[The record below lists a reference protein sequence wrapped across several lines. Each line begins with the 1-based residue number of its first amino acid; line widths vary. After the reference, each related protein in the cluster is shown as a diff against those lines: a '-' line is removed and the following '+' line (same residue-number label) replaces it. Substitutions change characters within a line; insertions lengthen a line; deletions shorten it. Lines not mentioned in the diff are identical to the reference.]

1 MHTADAN
8 ARNYSTF
15 SRASAPDADAD
26 VALAIRL
33 HEAGCERAAAAVLS
47 GAAYDADAGADRRE
61 RRALRKWRRKCAAWR
76 AQAEERIEREE
87 EAASSRKLDPITPIE
102 LCEDG
107 PAAGDPGPAAG
118 CRRRTAG
125 CWPRRSGARSR
136 PRDARRYAA
145 RVATV
150 LASGVLSVLAFA
162 LGWYARGRFCACGA
176 PPAVPAEV

>member
-87 EAASSRKLDPITPIE
+87 EAASSRKLDPITPIDI
-102 LCEDG
+102 CEDG
-107 PAAGDPGPAAG
+107 PAAGDLTDREIDDEDVALDILVRQVERARERAAAAEPPRQIVRRGPGVA
-118 CRRRTAG
+118 RRRLQAED
-125 CWPRRSGARSR
+125 RRL
-136 PRDARRYAA
+136 
-145 RVATV
+145 
-150 LASGVLSVLAFA
+150 LAEA
-162 LGWYARGRFCACGA
+162 LGRPVAAA
-176 PPAVPAEV
+176 

>member
-107 PAAGDPGPAAG
+107 PAAGDLTDREIDDEDVALDILVRQVERARERAAAAEPPRQIVRRGPGVA
-118 CRRRTAG
+118 RRRLQAED
-125 CWPRRSGARSR
+125 RRL
-136 PRDARRYAA
+136 
-145 RVATV
+145 
-150 LASGVLSVLAFA
+150 LAEA
-162 LGWYARGRFCACGA
+162 LGRPVAAA
-176 PPAVPAEV
+176 

>member
-87 EAASSRKLDPITPIE
+87 EAAASRKLDPITPIDI
-102 LCEDG
+102 CEDG
-107 PAAGDPGPAAG
+107 PAAGDLTDREIDDEDVALDILVRQVERARERAAAAEPPRQIVRRGPGVA
-118 CRRRTAG
+118 RRRLQAED
-125 CWPRRSGARSR
+125 RRL
-136 PRDARRYAA
+136 
-145 RVATV
+145 
-150 LASGVLSVLAFA
+150 LAEA
-162 LGWYARGRFCACGA
+162 LGRPVAAA
-176 PPAVPAEV
+176 

>member
-47 GAAYDADAGADRRE
+47 GAAYDADSGADRRE

-107 PAAGDPGPAAG
+107 PAAGDLTDREIDDEDVALDILVRQVERARERAAAAEPPRQIVRRGPGVA
-118 CRRRTAG
+118 RRRLQAED
-125 CWPRRSGARSR
+125 RRL
-136 PRDARRYAA
+136 
-145 RVATV
+145 
-150 LASGVLSVLAFA
+150 LAEA
-162 LGWYARGRFCACGA
+162 LGRPVAAA
-176 PPAVPAEV
+176 

>member
-47 GAAYDADAGADRRE
+47 GAAYDADSGADRRE

-87 EAASSRKLDPITPIE
+87 EAASSRKLDPITPIDIR
-102 LCEDG
+102 EDG
-107 PAAGDPGPAAG
+107 PAAGDLTDREIDDEDVALDILVRQVERARERAAAAEPRQIVRRGPGVA
-118 CRRRTAG
+118 RRRLQAED
-125 CWPRRSGARSR
+125 RRL
-136 PRDARRYAA
+136 
-145 RVATV
+145 
-150 LASGVLSVLAFA
+150 LAEA
-162 LGWYARGRFCACGA
+162 LGRPVAAA
-176 PPAVPAEV
+176 

>member
-47 GAAYDADAGADRRE
+47 GAAYDADSGADRRE

-87 EAASSRKLDPITPIE
+87 EAAASRKLDPITPIDI
-102 LCEDG
+102 CEDG
-107 PAAGDPGPAAG
+107 PAAGDLTDREIDDEDVALDILVRQVERARERAAAAEPPRQIVRRGPGVA
-118 CRRRTAG
+118 RRRLQAED
-125 CWPRRSGARSR
+125 RRL
-136 PRDARRYAA
+136 
-145 RVATV
+145 
-150 LASGVLSVLAFA
+150 LAEA
-162 LGWYARGRFCACGA
+162 LGRPVAAA
-176 PPAVPAEV
+176 

>member
-107 PAAGDPGPAAG
+107 PAAGDLTD
-118 CRRRTAG
+118 REI
-125 CWPRRSGARSR
+125 
-136 PRDARRYAA
+136 DDED
-145 RVATV
+145 VALDILVRHT
-150 LASGVLSVLAFA
+150 
-162 LGWYARGRFCACGA
+162 
-176 PPAVPAEV
+176 

>member
-47 GAAYDADAGADRRE
+47 GAAYDADSGADRRE

-87 EAASSRKLDPITPIE
+87 EAAASRKLDPITPIE

-107 PAAGDPGPAAG
+107 PAAGDLTDREIDDEDVALDILVRQVERARERAAAAEPPRQIVRRGPGVA
-118 CRRRTAG
+118 RRRLQAED
-125 CWPRRSGARSR
+125 RRL
-136 PRDARRYAA
+136 
-145 RVATV
+145 
-150 LASGVLSVLAFA
+150 LAEA
-162 LGWYARGRFCACGA
+162 LGRPVAAA
-176 PPAVPAEV
+176 

>member
-15 SRASAPDADAD
+15 SRASAPDAD

-47 GAAYDADAGADRRE
+47 GAAYDADSGADRRE

-87 EAASSRKLDPITPIE
+87 EAAASRKLDPITPIE

-107 PAAGDPGPAAG
+107 PAAGDLTDREIDDEDVALDILVRQVERARERAAAAEPPRQIVRRGPGVA
-118 CRRRTAG
+118 RRRLQAED
-125 CWPRRSGARSR
+125 RRL
-136 PRDARRYAA
+136 
-145 RVATV
+145 
-150 LASGVLSVLAFA
+150 LAEA
-162 LGWYARGRFCACGA
+162 LGRPVAAA
-176 PPAVPAEV
+176 

>member
-47 GAAYDADAGADRRE
+47 GAAYDADSGADRRE

-87 EAASSRKLDPITPIE
+87 EAASSRKLDPITPIDI
-102 LCEDG
+102 CEDG
-107 PAAGDPGPAAG
+107 PAAGDLTDREIDDEDVALDILVRQVERARERAAAAEPPRQIVRRGPGVA
-118 CRRRTAG
+118 RRRLQAED
-125 CWPRRSGARSR
+125 RRL
-136 PRDARRYAA
+136 
-145 RVATV
+145 
-150 LASGVLSVLAFA
+150 LAEA
-162 LGWYARGRFCACGA
+162 LGRPVAAA
-176 PPAVPAEV
+176 

>member
-47 GAAYDADAGADRRE
+47 GAAYDADSGADRRE

-87 EAASSRKLDPITPIE
+87 EAAASRKLDPITPIDI
-102 LCEDG
+102 CEDG
-107 PAAGDPGPAAG
+107 PAAGDLTDREIDDEDVALDILVRQVERARERAAAAEPRQIVRRGPGVA
-118 CRRRTAG
+118 RRRLQAED
-125 CWPRRSGARSR
+125 RRL
-136 PRDARRYAA
+136 
-145 RVATV
+145 
-150 LASGVLSVLAFA
+150 LAEA
-162 LGWYARGRFCACGA
+162 LGRPVAAA
-176 PPAVPAEV
+176 

>member
-47 GAAYDADAGADRRE
+47 GAAYDADSGADRRE

-87 EAASSRKLDPITPIE
+87 EAATSRKLDPITPIDI
-102 LCEDG
+102 CEDG
-107 PAAGDPGPAAG
+107 PAAGDLTDREIDDEDVALDILVRQVERARERAAAAEPPRQIVRRGPGVA
-118 CRRRTAG
+118 RRRLQAED
-125 CWPRRSGARSR
+125 RRL
-136 PRDARRYAA
+136 
-145 RVATV
+145 
-150 LASGVLSVLAFA
+150 LAEA
-162 LGWYARGRFCACGA
+162 LGRPVAAA
-176 PPAVPAEV
+176 